1 MERKPTK
8 VVVTKTRKATDLETK
23 VKSKQKETG

>member
-1 MERKPTK
+1 MGRKPIK

-23 VKSKQKETG
+23 VKRKQQETG